1 MEKTQKT
8 EEKYYRKGNSI
19 NFVSSSC
26 QPSINTNIENM
37 TAKLKPIEPKSMSAN
52 GARTHDV
59 ETRQSKALIKR
70 SKTTLQPLDASSK
83 TPSDPKPTA
92 VDANETS
99 GDQENKKHQ
108 ENEIVEKGKS
118 PESVL
123 IPDVY
128 KTQGTMT
135 YSHCTGY
142 SETTCLCSSV
152 DDGTQSMSKRSA
164 YLERRNWI
172 STERLCELRKKAQ
185 DAIKHHRTFTI
196 RGCFYSIRKGLVQR
210 GWVEKL
216 DIHRRAP
223 VNGSCQVIM
232 EEVQQHLPQ
241 RRPGETRRQ
250 HIQKCE
256 RNLISRFLE
265 HMPIDF
271 LWSARKEKT
280 DWIDMARNP
289 SLTINKFHKS
299 PFTTK
304 EGLCNVLRDLHW
316 FVEEGKSET
325 YYPRSYNVWNQDDL
339 ADFCD
344 DYRLTACM
352 SMLRYLVDQDANQ
365 SDGGCVYA
373 ENGQIPLSSIRFAM
387 KQCKEYVRFCQHLDI
402 DEDSERVWNHDWEL
416 FFMHFQML
424 TQEGLKLQKPDD
436 AIQFNLLMEE
446 CKRSLTEMSEHWPQ
460 CNLDGVLNIWIVK
473 PSNRCRGRG
482 ILLMNDIKKI
492 IAHVNPPVVNKGR
505 YVVQKYIGNTIFFI
519 LLLYIFNWHDLFYSK
534 WKFSTI
540 SIAMNEKYICWLLA

>member
-1 MEKTQKT
+1 MIECF
-8 EEKYYRKGNSI
+8 RKRETKK
-19 NFVSSSC
+19 
-26 QPSINTNIENM
+26 TNIVIAPNM

-52 GARTHDV
+52 GARTSDV
-59 ETRQSKALIKR
+59 ETRPAKTLLKR
-70 SKTTLQPLDASSK
+70 AK
-83 TPSDPKPTA
+83 TA
-92 VDANETS
+92 VQLPEAPSTVDTKPPSEASEATDESKESKKDEET
-99 GDQENKKHQ
+99 
-108 ENEIVEKGKS
+108 VKS
-118 PESVL
+118 EEVPTL
-123 IPDVY
+123 DPIPDVY

-135 YSHCTGY
+135 YSNCTGY
-142 SETTCLCSSV
+142 SETTCLCTSV
-152 DDGTQSMSKRSA
+152 DDGSQLSSKRA
-164 YLERRNWI
+164 TYLERRNWI
-172 STERLCELRKKAQ
+172 TTERLCELRKKAQ
-185 DAIKHHRTFTI
+185 DAMKHHKTFTI

-223 VNGSCQVIM
+223 VNGTCQVIL
-232 EEVQQHLPQ
+232 EDVTQHLPQ

-256 RNLISRFLE
+256 RNIQSRFLE

-289 SLTINKFHKS
+289 NLTQNKFHKS

-339 ADFCD
+339 NDFCD

-352 SMLRYLVDQDANQ
+352 SMLRYLVENDAKET
-365 SDGGCVYA
+365 DAECLYM
-373 ENGQIPLSSIRFAM
+373 ENGQIPLSSIRFAI
-387 KQCKEYVRFCQHLDI
+387 KQCREYVRFCQHLDI

-424 TQEGLKLQKPDD
+424 THEKLKFQQPTDGLQW
-436 AIQFNLLMEE
+436 NLLMEE
-446 CKRSLTEMSEHWPQ
+446 CKRHLNEMAEHWPQ
-460 CNLDGVLNIWIVK
+460 AALDGVLNIWIVK

-505 YVVQKYIGNTIFFI
+505 WVVQKYIG
-519 LLLYIFNWHDLFYSK
+519 W
-534 WKFSTI
+534 
-540 SIAMNEKYICWLLA
+540 